1 MFHLNAR
8 GIRGTIRPVETTK
21 ITEVPMSRS
30 VVPAGV
36 VAALI
41 ATAVTLLLV
50 CVPMSSVWFPGATS

>member
-1 MFHLNAR
+1 
-8 GIRGTIRPVETTK
+8 
-21 ITEVPMSRS
+21 MSRS

-50 CVPMSSVWFPGATS
+50 CIPMSSVWFPGATS